1 MVEVD
6 SVFYTDRS
14 GRITSNPLLD
24 QLPSYQSLLYRRKS
38 STGGSKRRNSSRGR
52 RGSSGSGKWGMS
64 TIRSEEKQRIQAEQR
79 PIRELAVDMAE
90 KRRNKAQRLEEARD
104 FSSWRQW
111 RRSMRRYVRRLRD
124 EANEWFSS
132 LQLWRG
138 DIHLIQGMFGT
149 GILSYFSFLRFLVML
164 NLIIFLLMFGFV
176 MLPIIIA
183 PYASG
188 NATYNQSDG
197 SDCSKYPSSA
207 RRGLVIFHEHIT
219 DLLSGGGFLEQTYL
233 FYGYYKVEKIHFP
246 HITYN
251 LALAYLLATVA
262 YLFLS
267 LIWIVKRSATG
278 FKRNLVQDEDRFQS
292 FCNKIFAGWDFCIT
306 NENAAKLKRSS
317 LLYELKTDL
326 EEERIKQKIADRT
339 RKEKCRIYL
348 IRFILNLFVIG
359 VLAACFYSIYKA
371 TIFSQ
376 EAQMKK
382 NENFIVDLIYEYL
395 PSIVI
400 TLANFI
406 TPLLFSVIINYED
419 YSPAFEI
426 RFTLMRCVFMRLT
439 SIGVLLFS
447 LRTQITNCEDGP
459 CKCGYNHLLY
469 SCWETRVG
477 QEMYKLT
484 IFDFIII
491 VAVTIFVEFP
501 RKLIVKHCSCGLAK
515 WWGQQEFAIPQNVL
529 EIVYGQTICWIGTF
543 YCPMLPAICTI
554 KYFFIFYI
562 KKVSL
567 VNNCRP
573 ATRPFRA
580 SSSNFFFLGVLLI
593 GLILACLPVI
603 VSVAQIHCSQA
614 CGPFVRFSTSWE
626 VLPTTVSQ
634 LPEGVKT
641 LLFALSSEAFAVS
654 FFVFTCLAMF
664 YVIALA
670 GAHKRVIN
678 QLREQLAME
687 GRDKRFLIQKLCQ
700 AQKLSAVR
708 SPGSKSQPR
717 SSSRSSPSYHTSFSN
732 NFSEGV
738 FLAHPPPDSSTHQLS
753 WYGTGGS
760 VLLLGSG
767 RDQSASKMLRIT
779 IRADM
784 GSIWFLFCV
793 IYSQFLTVS
802 SDDIVVACGGFVK
815 SDVEINYSLIE
826 IKLYTKQG
834 SLKYQTD
841 CAPING
847 YFMIPLYDKGDF
859 VLKIEPPLGWSFE
872 PTSVDL
878 HVDGVTD
885 ICTKEE
891 DINFVFTG
899 FSVSGAVLSKGH
911 LLGPAG
917 VEVKLTRA
925 GSEEKLQSVVTQ
937 PGGKYTFF
945 KVLPGT
951 YDITASHPSWT
962 LEQSTTSVQVST
974 ANAPV
979 ADHLVVGGYDVLG
992 EVRSDG
998 EPMKEVTFL
1007 LYSASV
1013 KKEDISGCNTSPV
1026 EGAESGD
1033 SSLVYLCSALSRED
1047 GTFIFPSLASG
1058 EYTVVPF
1065 YRGERITFDVAPS
1078 RMNFKVEHNSLRLEP
1093 VFRVMGFSV
1102 TGRVLNTADGEGV
1115 SDATVSLNNQIKV
1128 VSKEDGSFRL
1138 ENMTAGTYTIR
1149 VNKELMFFEPITVKI
1164 APNTPQLPDI
1174 ITAGFSVCGQISISR
1189 LPEGMKQQGRYK
1201 VTLTHK
1207 GQISSRTIDSDPQGA
1222 FCFQAKPGDYS
1233 VHVSL
1238 PETEVKAGLALQP
1251 QALEVSLVDR
1261 PLTDLLFTQFMAS
1274 VSGKVYC
1281 LASCDDLSVTLQ
1293 PVSRQGER
1301 RAVALSGSSDI
1312 LSFSFDN
1319 VLPGKYKVS
1328 ISHEEWCWKHK
1339 SVEVEVLDSDVLGV
1353 EFRQIGYILRCSLS
1367 HAITLEFFQDGS
1379 KPENVGVYNLSK
1391 GVNRFCLSK
1400 PGVYKVTPRS
1410 CHQFEQDFYTY
1421 DTSAPSILTLTAVR
1435 HHMTGLITTDKIL
1448 DVTVTIKSSIESE
1461 PALVLGPLR
1470 SLEEQRQEQ
1479 QLQEIQL
1486 RRQERERR
1494 AAEEEGGVKDESPPI
1509 QEKADELTGPFH
1521 YEFSYW
1527 ARAGEKIT
1535 VTPSSKELL
1544 FYPPE
1549 VEATITGESCP
1560 GRLVDIAG
1568 RAGLFLEG
1576 KVSPE
1581 LQGVE
1586 ISITERGAAA
1596 PLITVATNEIGAYSV
1611 GPLHSDRQYDIS
1623 ASKEGFVLSPVE
1635 GTQGDF
1641 KAFALAGVTFK
1652 IKSEDGQPL
1661 SGVLLS
1667 LSGGQFR
1674 SNLLTQDTGLLT
1686 FNNLSPGQYYFKP
1699 MMKEFRFEPAS
1710 QMITV
1715 EEGQNLSIDITGIK
1729 TAYSCYG
1736 AVQSLSGDAE
1746 RDVAVEAVGQGDCS
1760 LYSEDTVTDEEGRF
1774 RLRGLLP
1781 GCKYLIQLRA
1791 EGNDHIERALPQ
1803 HRAIEVGSSDIDG
1816 VNIIAFR
1823 QINQFDLSGNIIT
1836 SPEHLPTLSVKLY
1849 KSDNLDNPINSVS
1862 LGQSLFFHFP
1872 PLDRDGESY
1881 VLMLYSTLSRSQY
1894 DFTLPQVS
1902 FTSTGYHKHVTL
1914 TFNPTRK
1921 VPDQDVAQGSY
1932 IALPLTLLLLLAA
1945 YNHEKVIPL
1954 LLQLANRIQG
1964 VRSMAQASS
1973 DSAALDEAKRQPKRQ
1988 KARRT

>member
-1 MVEVD
+1 
-6 SVFYTDRS
+6 
-14 GRITSNPLLD
+14 
-24 QLPSYQSLLYRRKS
+24 
-38 STGGSKRRNSSRGR
+38 
-52 RGSSGSGKWGMS
+52 
-64 TIRSEEKQRIQAEQR
+64 
-79 PIRELAVDMAE
+79 
-90 KRRNKAQRLEEARD
+90 
-104 FSSWRQW
+104 
-111 RRSMRRYVRRLRD
+111 
-124 EANEWFSS
+124 
-132 LQLWRG
+132 
-138 DIHLIQGMFGT
+138 
-149 GILSYFSFLRFLVML
+149 
-164 NLIIFLLMFGFV
+164 
-176 MLPIIIA
+176 
-183 PYASG
+183 
-188 NATYNQSDG
+188 
-197 SDCSKYPSSA
+197 
-207 RRGLVIFHEHIT
+207 
-219 DLLSGGGFLEQTYL
+219 
-233 FYGYYKVEKIHFP
+233 
-246 HITYN
+246 
-251 LALAYLLATVA
+251 
-262 YLFLS
+262 
-267 LIWIVKRSATG
+267 
-278 FKRNLVQDEDRFQS
+278 
-292 FCNKIFAGWDFCIT
+292 
-306 NENAAKLKRSS
+306 
-317 LLYELKTDL
+317 
-326 EEERIKQKIADRT
+326 
-339 RKEKCRIYL
+339 
-348 IRFILNLFVIG
+348 
-359 VLAACFYSIYKA
+359 
-371 TIFSQ
+371 
-376 EAQMKK
+376 
-382 NENFIVDLIYEYL
+382 
-395 PSIVI
+395 
-400 TLANFI
+400 
-406 TPLLFSVIINYED
+406 
-419 YSPAFEI
+419 
-426 RFTLMRCVFMRLT
+426 
-439 SIGVLLFS
+439 
-447 LRTQITNCEDGP
+447 
-459 CKCGYNHLLY
+459 
-469 SCWETRVG
+469 
-477 QEMYKLT
+477 
-484 IFDFIII
+484 
-491 VAVTIFVEFP
+491 
-501 RKLIVKHCSCGLAK
+501 
-515 WWGQQEFAIPQNVL
+515 
-529 EIVYGQTICWIGTF
+529 
-543 YCPMLPAICTI
+543 
-554 KYFFIFYI
+554 
-562 KKVSL
+562 
-567 VNNCRP
+567 
-573 ATRPFRA
+573 
-580 SSSNFFFLGVLLI
+580 
-593 GLILACLPVI
+593 
-603 VSVAQIHCSQA
+603 
-614 CGPFVRFSTSWE
+614 
-626 VLPTTVSQ
+626 
-634 LPEGVKT
+634 
-641 LLFALSSEAFAVS
+641 
-654 FFVFTCLAMF
+654 
-664 YVIALA
+664 
-670 GAHKRVIN
+670 
-678 QLREQLAME
+678 
-687 GRDKRFLIQKLCQ
+687 
-700 AQKLSAVR
+700 
-708 SPGSKSQPR
+708 
-717 SSSRSSPSYHTSFSN
+717 
-732 NFSEGV
+732 
-738 FLAHPPPDSSTHQLS
+738 
-753 WYGTGGS
+753 
-760 VLLLGSG
+760 
-767 RDQSASKMLRIT
+767 MLRIT
-779 IRADM
+779 IRADV
-784 GSIWFLFCV
+784 GSLWFLFCI
-793 IYSQFLTVS
+793 IYSQVLTVS

-878 HVDGVTD
+878 HVDGVSD
-885 ICTKEE
+885 ICTKEQ

-899 FSVSGAVLSKGH
+899 FSVSGTVLSKGH

-917 VEVKLTRA
+917 VEVKLSRA
-925 GSEEKLQSVVTQ
+925 GTEEKLQSVVTQ

-945 KVLPGT
+945 KVLPGY
-951 YDITASHPSWT
+951 YDITASHSSWT
-962 LEQSTTSVQVST
+962 LEQSTTSVHVSNS
-974 ANAPV
+974 NAPA
-979 ADHLVVGGYDVLG
+979 ADHLVVGGYDVSG

-1007 LYSASV
+1007 LYSATV
-1013 KKEDISGCNTSPV
+1013 K
-1026 EGAESGD
+1026 
-1033 SSLVYLCSALSRED
+1033 RE
-1047 GTFIFPSLASG
+1047 
-1058 EYTVVPF
+1058 VPF

-1078 RMNFKVEHNSLRLEP
+1078 RMNFKVEHNSLKLEP
-1093 VFRVMGFSV
+1093 MFRVMGFSV
-1102 TGRVLNTADGEGV
+1102 TGRVLNSAGGEGV
-1115 SDATVSLNNQIKV
+1115 PDATVSLNNQIKV

-1149 VNKELMFFEPITVKI
+1149 VNKDLMFFEPITVKI

-1201 VTLTHK
+1201 VTLTQQ
-1207 GQISSRTIDSDPQGA
+1207 GQDKASSRTIDSDPQGA

-1238 PETEVKAGLALQP
+1238 PEAEVKAGLALQP
-1251 QALEVSLVDR
+1251 QALEVSLVDQ

-1274 VSGKVYC
+1274 VSGKVYSD
-1281 LASCDDLSVTLQ
+1281 LASSLTLQ
-1293 PVSRQGER
+1293 PVSRQGDR
-1301 RAVALSGSSDI
+1301 RAVALSGSSDV

-1339 SVEVEVLDSDVLGV
+1339 SMEVEVLDSDVLGV

-1494 AAEEEGGVKDESPPI
+1494 AAEEEGGAKDDSPPI

-1560 GRLVDIAG
+1560 GRLVDIIG

-1586 ISITERGAAA
+1586 ISITERGAAT
-1596 PLITVATNEIGAYSV
+1596 PLITVATNEMGAYSV

-1652 IKSEDGQPL
+1652 IKSEDGQAL

-1803 HRAIEVGSSDIDG
+1803 HRAIEVGSSDIEG

-1902 FTSTGYHKHVTL
+1902 FTSNGYHKHVTL

-1964 VRSMAQASS
+1964 VRSMAQASG
-1973 DSAALDEAKRQPKRQ
+1973 DSAALDEAKRQAKRQ

>member
-1 MVEVD
+1 
-6 SVFYTDRS
+6 
-14 GRITSNPLLD
+14 
-24 QLPSYQSLLYRRKS
+24 
-38 STGGSKRRNSSRGR
+38 
-52 RGSSGSGKWGMS
+52 
-64 TIRSEEKQRIQAEQR
+64 
-79 PIRELAVDMAE
+79 
-90 KRRNKAQRLEEARD
+90 
-104 FSSWRQW
+104 
-111 RRSMRRYVRRLRD
+111 
-124 EANEWFSS
+124 
-132 LQLWRG
+132 
-138 DIHLIQGMFGT
+138 
-149 GILSYFSFLRFLVML
+149 
-164 NLIIFLLMFGFV
+164 
-176 MLPIIIA
+176 
-183 PYASG
+183 
-188 NATYNQSDG
+188 
-197 SDCSKYPSSA
+197 
-207 RRGLVIFHEHIT
+207 
-219 DLLSGGGFLEQTYL
+219 
-233 FYGYYKVEKIHFP
+233 
-246 HITYN
+246 
-251 LALAYLLATVA
+251 
-262 YLFLS
+262 
-267 LIWIVKRSATG
+267 
-278 FKRNLVQDEDRFQS
+278 
-292 FCNKIFAGWDFCIT
+292 
-306 NENAAKLKRSS
+306 
-317 LLYELKTDL
+317 
-326 EEERIKQKIADRT
+326 
-339 RKEKCRIYL
+339 
-348 IRFILNLFVIG
+348 
-359 VLAACFYSIYKA
+359 
-371 TIFSQ
+371 
-376 EAQMKK
+376 
-382 NENFIVDLIYEYL
+382 
-395 PSIVI
+395 
-400 TLANFI
+400 
-406 TPLLFSVIINYED
+406 
-419 YSPAFEI
+419 
-426 RFTLMRCVFMRLT
+426 
-439 SIGVLLFS
+439 
-447 LRTQITNCEDGP
+447 
-459 CKCGYNHLLY
+459 
-469 SCWETRVG
+469 
-477 QEMYKLT
+477 
-484 IFDFIII
+484 
-491 VAVTIFVEFP
+491 
-501 RKLIVKHCSCGLAK
+501 
-515 WWGQQEFAIPQNVL
+515 
-529 EIVYGQTICWIGTF
+529 
-543 YCPMLPAICTI
+543 
-554 KYFFIFYI
+554 
-562 KKVSL
+562 
-567 VNNCRP
+567 
-573 ATRPFRA
+573 
-580 SSSNFFFLGVLLI
+580 
-593 GLILACLPVI
+593 
-603 VSVAQIHCSQA
+603 
-614 CGPFVRFSTSWE
+614 
-626 VLPTTVSQ
+626 
-634 LPEGVKT
+634 
-641 LLFALSSEAFAVS
+641 
-654 FFVFTCLAMF
+654 
-664 YVIALA
+664 
-670 GAHKRVIN
+670 
-678 QLREQLAME
+678 
-687 GRDKRFLIQKLCQ
+687 
-700 AQKLSAVR
+700 
-708 SPGSKSQPR
+708 
-717 SSSRSSPSYHTSFSN
+717 
-732 NFSEGV
+732 
-738 FLAHPPPDSSTHQLS
+738 
-753 WYGTGGS
+753 
-760 VLLLGSG
+760 
-767 RDQSASKMLRIT
+767 MLRIT
-779 IRADM
+779 IRADV
-784 GSIWFLFCV
+784 GSLWFLFCI
-793 IYSQFLTVS
+793 IYSQVLTVS

-878 HVDGVTD
+878 HVDGVSD
-885 ICTKEE
+885 ICTKEQ

-899 FSVSGAVLSKGH
+899 FSVSGTVLSKGH

-917 VEVKLTRA
+917 VEVKLSRA
-925 GSEEKLQSVVTQ
+925 GTEEKLQSVVTQ

-945 KVLPGT
+945 KVLPGY
-951 YDITASHPSWT
+951 YDITASHSSWT
-962 LEQSTTSVQVST
+962 LEQSTTSVHVSN
-974 ANAPV
+974 ANAPA
-979 ADHLVVGGYDVLG
+979 ADHLVVGGYDVSG

-1007 LYSASV
+1007 LYSATV
-1013 KKEDISGCNTSPV
+1013 KREDISGCNPSPV
-1026 EGAESGD
+1026 EGADSGD

-1047 GTFIFPSLASG
+1047 GTFSFPSLASG
-1058 EYTVVPF
+1058 EYTVVSFLPKPEEASALF
-1065 YRGERITFDVAPS
+1065 P
-1078 RMNFKVEHNSLRLEP
+1078 MSLTAAVP
-1093 VFRVMGFSV
+1093 KISVMPMFRVMGFSV
-1102 TGRVLNTADGEGV
+1102 TGRVLNSAGGEGV
-1115 SDATVSLNNQIKV
+1115 PDATVSLNNQIKV

-1149 VNKELMFFEPITVKI
+1149 VNKDLMFFEPITVKI

-1201 VTLTHK
+1201 VTLTQQ
-1207 GQISSRTIDSDPQGA
+1207 GQDKASSRTIDSDPQGA

-1238 PETEVKAGLALQP
+1238 PEAEVKAGLALQP
-1251 QALEVSLVDR
+1251 QALEVSLVDQ

-1281 LASCDDLSVTLQ
+1281 LASCDDFSVTLQ
-1293 PVSRQGER
+1293 PVSRQGDR
-1301 RAVALSGSSDI
+1301 RAVALSGSSDV

-1319 VLPGKYKVS
+1319 ILPGKYKVS

-1339 SVEVEVLDSDVLGV
+1339 SMEVEVLDSDVLGV

-1494 AAEEEGGVKDESPPI
+1494 AAEEEGGAKDDSPPI

-1560 GRLVDIAG
+1560 GRLVDIIG

-1586 ISITERGAAA
+1586 ISITERGAAT
-1596 PLITVATNEIGAYSV
+1596 PLITVATNEMGAYSV
-1611 GPLHSDRQYDIS
+1611 GPLHSDRQYNIS

-1652 IKSEDGQPL
+1652 IKSEDGQAL

-1686 FNNLSPGQYYFKP
+1686 FNNLLMCMFSTLHL
-1699 MMKEFRFEPAS
+1699 
-1710 QMITV
+1710 I
-1715 EEGQNLSIDITGIK
+1715 IDITGIK

-1736 AVQSLSGDAE
+1736 VVQSLSGDAE

-1803 HRAIEVGSSDIDG
+1803 HRAIEVGSSDIEG

-1902 FTSTGYHKHVTL
+1902 FTSNGYHKHVTL

-1964 VRSMAQASS
+1964 VRSMAQASG
-1973 DSAALDEAKRQPKRQ
+1973 DSAALDEAKRQAKRQ

>member
-1 MVEVD
+1 MEVD

-14 GRITSNPLLD
+14 GRVSSNPLLD

-38 STGGSKRRNSSRGR
+38 STAGTKRRSSSRGR
-52 RGSSGSGKWGMS
+52 IGSSGSGKWGVG
-64 TIRSEEKQRIQAEQR
+64 TISRREEKPKSQMEER
-79 PIRELAVDMAE
+79 PIRELPRTMAE
-90 KRRNKAQRLEEARD
+90 KRRDNTQRLEEDREL
-104 FSSWRQW
+104 SSLKQLEHST
-111 RRSMRRYVRRLRD
+111 RRHLRRLRD
-124 EANEWFSS
+124 DVHQWLGS
-132 LQLWRG
+132 LKLWRG
-138 DIHLIQGMFGT
+138 DIHLIEGMFGT

-164 NLIIFLLMFGFV
+164 NLIIFVLMFSFV

-183 PYASG
+183 PNVSG
-188 NATYNQSDG
+188 NITYNLNLESE
-197 SDCSKYPSSA
+197 CSVYPSSA

-233 FYGYYKVEKIHFP
+233 FYGYYRADKIHFSNS
-246 HITYN
+246 TYN
-251 LALAYLLATVA
+251 LPLAYLLVTIA
-262 YLFLS
+262 YLFFS

-306 NENAAKLKRSS
+306 NENAVRLKRSS
-317 LLYELKTDL
+317 LLYELRTDL

-339 RKEKCRIYL
+339 RKERCRIYL
-348 IRFILNLFVIG
+348 IRLILNLFVIG
-359 VLAACFYSIYKA
+359 VLMGCFYSIYLA

-376 EAQMKK
+376 EVQMDTKK
-382 NENFIVDLIYEYL
+382 DNFIVDLIYEYL

-406 TPLLFSVIINYED
+406 TPLLFSAIINYED

-447 LRTQITNCEDGP
+447 LWSQITTCGKEP
-459 CKCGYNHLLY
+459 CLCGYNHVLY
-469 SCWETRVG
+469 SCWETRIG

-491 VAVTIFVEFP
+491 FAVTVFVEFP
-501 RKLIVKHCSCGLAK
+501 RKLIVQHCDCGLAK
-515 WWGQQEFAIPQNVL
+515 WFGQQEFAIPQNVL

-543 YCPMLPAICTI
+543 YSPMLPAICTM

-567 VNNCRP
+567 INNCRP

-580 SSSNFFFLGVLLI
+580 SSSNFFFLVVLLI
-593 GLILACLPVI
+593 GLALACLPVSF
-603 VSVAQIHCSQA
+603 SVAQINSSQA
-614 CGPFVRFSTSWE
+614 CGPFVNYTTSWE
-626 VLPTTVSQ
+626 VLPNTVSE
-634 LPEGVKT
+634 LPHGIKT

-654 FFVFTCLAMF
+654 FFVVTCLIMF

-678 QLREQLAME
+678 QLREQLVVE

-700 AQKLSAVR
+700 AQRLSAIK
-708 SPGSKSQPR
+708 SPASKSQPR
-717 SSSRSSPSYHTSFSN
+717 SPSYHTSFSN
-732 NFSEGV
+732 NFNESV
-738 FLAHPPPDSSTHQLS
+738 FLAHSPPDSSTHQLS

-760 VLLLGSG
+760 VLLIGWL
-767 RDQSASKMLRIT
+767 
-779 IRADM
+779 
-784 GSIWFLFCV
+784 
-793 IYSQFLTVS
+793 FLTVS

-878 HVDGVTD
+878 HVDGVSD

-899 FSVSGAVLSKGH
+899 FSVSGTVLSKGH
-911 LLGPAG
+911 PLGPAG
-917 VEVKLTRA
+917 VEVKLTRV
-925 GSEEKLQSVVTQ
+925 GTEEKLQSVVTK
-937 PGGKYTFF
+937 PGGKYTFL
-945 KVLPGT
+945 KVLPGN

-962 LEQSTTSVQVST
+962 LEQSATSVVVSN
-974 ANAPV
+974 ANAP
-979 ADHLVVGGYDVLG
+979 AAENLVVGGYDVSG

-1007 LYSASV
+1007 LYSATV
-1013 KKEDISGCNTSPV
+1013 KKEDVGGCNPSPV
-1026 EGAESGD
+1026 EGADPGD
-1033 SSLVYLCSALSRED
+1033 SSLLYLCSALSRED
-1047 GTFIFPSLASG
+1047 GTFVFLSLASG

-1078 RMNFKVEHNSLRLEP
+1078 RMNFKVEHNSLKLEP
-1093 VFRVMGFSV
+1093 IFRVMGFSV
-1102 TGRVLNTADGEGV
+1102 TGRVLNSDGGEGV
-1115 SDATVSLNNQIKV
+1115 PDATVSLNNQIKV
-1128 VSKEDGSFRL
+1128 ISKEEGSFRL

-1149 VNKELMFFEPITVKI
+1149 VTKELMFFEPITVKI

-1174 ITAGFSVCGQISISR
+1174 ITAGFSVCGQISVSR

-1201 VTLTHK
+1201 
-1207 GQISSRTIDSDPQGA
+1207 GA

-1238 PETEVKAGLALQP
+1238 PEAEVKAGLALQP

-1301 RAVALSGSSDI
+1301 RTVALSGRNDI
-1312 LSFSFDN
+1312 LSFSFED

-1328 ISHEEWCWKHK
+1328 ITHEEWCWKHK
-1339 SVEVEVLDSDVLGV
+1339 SVEVEVLDSDVVGV

-1448 DVTVTIKSSIESE
+1448 DVTLTIKSSIE
-1461 PALVLGPLR
+1461 
-1470 SLEEQRQEQ
+1470 
-1479 QLQEIQL
+1479 
-1486 RRQERERR
+1486 RERAPR
-1494 AAEEEGGVKDESPPI
+1494 RRGGGRGQGRQPPPI
-1509 QEKADELTGPFH
+1509 QEKADDLTGPFH

-1535 VTPSSKELL
+1535 VTPSSTELL

-1568 RAGLFLEG
+1568 RAGLFLAG

-1596 PLITVATNEIGAYSV
+1596 PLITVGTNEMGAYSV

-1635 GTQGDF
+1635 GTVGDF

-1652 IKSEDGQPL
+1652 IRSEDGIPL

-1710 QMITV
+1710 QMIAV

-1746 RDVAVEAVGQGDCS
+1746 RDVAVEAVGQADCS
-1760 LYSEDTVTDEEGRF
+1760 IYSEDTVTDQEGRF

-1803 HRAIEVGSSDIDG
+1803 YRAVEVGSNDIEG

-1823 QINQFDLSGNIIT
+1823 QINQFDLSGNVHT
-1836 SPEHLPTLSVKLY
+1836 SPEHLATLSVKLY
-1849 KSDNLDNPINSVS
+1849 KSDNMDNPINSIS
-1862 LGQSLFFHFP
+1862 LGQSLFFNFP

-1881 VLMLYSTLSRSQY
+1881 VLILHSTLSRFQF
-1894 DFTLPQVS
+1894 DFTLPQVT
-1902 FTSTGYHKHVTL
+1902 FTSNGYHKHITL

-1954 LLQLANRIQG
+1954 LLQLVNRIQG
-1964 VRSMAQASS
+1964 VRSMSQVSA
-1973 DSAALDEAKRQPKRQ
+1973 DNAALDEAKRQAKRQ

>member
-1 MVEVD
+1 
-6 SVFYTDRS
+6 
-14 GRITSNPLLD
+14 
-24 QLPSYQSLLYRRKS
+24 
-38 STGGSKRRNSSRGR
+38 
-52 RGSSGSGKWGMS
+52 
-64 TIRSEEKQRIQAEQR
+64 
-79 PIRELAVDMAE
+79 
-90 KRRNKAQRLEEARD
+90 
-104 FSSWRQW
+104 
-111 RRSMRRYVRRLRD
+111 
-124 EANEWFSS
+124 
-132 LQLWRG
+132 
-138 DIHLIQGMFGT
+138 
-149 GILSYFSFLRFLVML
+149 
-164 NLIIFLLMFGFV
+164 
-176 MLPIIIA
+176 
-183 PYASG
+183 
-188 NATYNQSDG
+188 
-197 SDCSKYPSSA
+197 
-207 RRGLVIFHEHIT
+207 
-219 DLLSGGGFLEQTYL
+219 
-233 FYGYYKVEKIHFP
+233 
-246 HITYN
+246 
-251 LALAYLLATVA
+251 
-262 YLFLS
+262 
-267 LIWIVKRSATG
+267 
-278 FKRNLVQDEDRFQS
+278 
-292 FCNKIFAGWDFCIT
+292 
-306 NENAAKLKRSS
+306 
-317 LLYELKTDL
+317 
-326 EEERIKQKIADRT
+326 
-339 RKEKCRIYL
+339 
-348 IRFILNLFVIG
+348 
-359 VLAACFYSIYKA
+359 
-371 TIFSQ
+371 
-376 EAQMKK
+376 
-382 NENFIVDLIYEYL
+382 
-395 PSIVI
+395 
-400 TLANFI
+400 
-406 TPLLFSVIINYED
+406 
-419 YSPAFEI
+419 
-426 RFTLMRCVFMRLT
+426 
-439 SIGVLLFS
+439 
-447 LRTQITNCEDGP
+447 
-459 CKCGYNHLLY
+459 
-469 SCWETRVG
+469 
-477 QEMYKLT
+477 
-484 IFDFIII
+484 
-491 VAVTIFVEFP
+491 
-501 RKLIVKHCSCGLAK
+501 
-515 WWGQQEFAIPQNVL
+515 
-529 EIVYGQTICWIGTF
+529 
-543 YCPMLPAICTI
+543 
-554 KYFFIFYI
+554 
-562 KKVSL
+562 
-567 VNNCRP
+567 
-573 ATRPFRA
+573 
-580 SSSNFFFLGVLLI
+580 
-593 GLILACLPVI
+593 
-603 VSVAQIHCSQA
+603 
-614 CGPFVRFSTSWE
+614 
-626 VLPTTVSQ
+626 
-634 LPEGVKT
+634 
-641 LLFALSSEAFAVS
+641 
-654 FFVFTCLAMF
+654 
-664 YVIALA
+664 
-670 GAHKRVIN
+670 
-678 QLREQLAME
+678 
-687 GRDKRFLIQKLCQ
+687 
-700 AQKLSAVR
+700 
-708 SPGSKSQPR
+708 
-717 SSSRSSPSYHTSFSN
+717 
-732 NFSEGV
+732 
-738 FLAHPPPDSSTHQLS
+738 
-753 WYGTGGS
+753 
-760 VLLLGSG
+760 
-767 RDQSASKMLRIT
+767 MLRIT
-779 IRADM
+779 IRADV
-784 GSIWFLFCV
+784 GSLWFLFCI
-793 IYSQFLTVS
+793 IYSQVLTVS

-878 HVDGVTD
+878 HVDGVSD
-885 ICTKEE
+885 ICTKEQ

-899 FSVSGAVLSKGH
+899 FSVSGTVLSKGH

-917 VEVKLTRA
+917 VEVKLSRA
-925 GSEEKLQSVVTQ
+925 GTEEKLQSVVTQ

-945 KVLPGT
+945 KVLPGY
-951 YDITASHPSWT
+951 YDITASHSSWT
-962 LEQSTTSVQVST
+962 LEQSTTSVHVSNS
-974 ANAPV
+974 NAPA
-979 ADHLVVGGYDVLG
+979 ADHLVVGGYDVSG

-1007 LYSASV
+1007 LYSATV
-1013 KKEDISGCNTSPV
+1013 KREDISGCNPSPV
-1026 EGAESGD
+1026 EGADSGD

-1047 GTFIFPSLASG
+1047 GTFSFPSLASG

-1078 RMNFKVEHNSLRLEP
+1078 RMNFKVEHNSLKLEP
-1093 VFRVMGFSV
+1093 MFRVMGFSV
-1102 TGRVLNTADGEGV
+1102 TGRVLNSAGGEGV
-1115 SDATVSLNNQIKV
+1115 PDATVSLNNQIKV

-1149 VNKELMFFEPITVKI
+1149 VNKDLMFFEPITVKI

-1201 VTLTHK
+1201 VTLTQQ
-1207 GQISSRTIDSDPQGA
+1207 GQDKASSRTIDSDPQGA

-1238 PETEVKAGLALQP
+1238 PEAEVKAGLALQP
-1251 QALEVSLVDR
+1251 QALEVSLVDQ

-1274 VSGKVYC
+1274 VSGKVYSD
-1281 LASCDDLSVTLQ
+1281 LASSLTLQ
-1293 PVSRQGER
+1293 PVSRQGDR
-1301 RAVALSGSSDI
+1301 RAVALSGSSDV

-1339 SVEVEVLDSDVLGV
+1339 SMEVEVLDSDVLGV

-1494 AAEEEGGVKDESPPI
+1494 AAEEEGGAKDDSPPI

-1560 GRLVDIAG
+1560 GRLVDIIG

-1586 ISITERGAAA
+1586 ISITERGAAT
-1596 PLITVATNEIGAYSV
+1596 PLITVATNEMGAYSV

-1652 IKSEDGQPL
+1652 IKSEDGQAL

-1803 HRAIEVGSSDIDG
+1803 HRAIEVGSSDIEG

-1902 FTSTGYHKHVTL
+1902 FTSNGYHKHVTL
-1914 TFNPTRK
+1914 TFNPT
-1921 VPDQDVAQGSY
+1921 
-1932 IALPLTLLLLLAA
+1932 
-1945 YNHEKVIPL
+1945 VIPL

-1964 VRSMAQASS
+1964 VRSMAQASG
-1973 DSAALDEAKRQPKRQ
+1973 DSAALDEAKRQAKRQ

>member
-1 MVEVD
+1 
-6 SVFYTDRS
+6 
-14 GRITSNPLLD
+14 
-24 QLPSYQSLLYRRKS
+24 
-38 STGGSKRRNSSRGR
+38 
-52 RGSSGSGKWGMS
+52 
-64 TIRSEEKQRIQAEQR
+64 
-79 PIRELAVDMAE
+79 
-90 KRRNKAQRLEEARD
+90 
-104 FSSWRQW
+104 
-111 RRSMRRYVRRLRD
+111 
-124 EANEWFSS
+124 
-132 LQLWRG
+132 
-138 DIHLIQGMFGT
+138 
-149 GILSYFSFLRFLVML
+149 
-164 NLIIFLLMFGFV
+164 
-176 MLPIIIA
+176 
-183 PYASG
+183 
-188 NATYNQSDG
+188 
-197 SDCSKYPSSA
+197 
-207 RRGLVIFHEHIT
+207 
-219 DLLSGGGFLEQTYL
+219 
-233 FYGYYKVEKIHFP
+233 
-246 HITYN
+246 
-251 LALAYLLATVA
+251 
-262 YLFLS
+262 
-267 LIWIVKRSATG
+267 
-278 FKRNLVQDEDRFQS
+278 
-292 FCNKIFAGWDFCIT
+292 
-306 NENAAKLKRSS
+306 
-317 LLYELKTDL
+317 
-326 EEERIKQKIADRT
+326 
-339 RKEKCRIYL
+339 
-348 IRFILNLFVIG
+348 
-359 VLAACFYSIYKA
+359 
-371 TIFSQ
+371 
-376 EAQMKK
+376 
-382 NENFIVDLIYEYL
+382 
-395 PSIVI
+395 
-400 TLANFI
+400 
-406 TPLLFSVIINYED
+406 
-419 YSPAFEI
+419 
-426 RFTLMRCVFMRLT
+426 
-439 SIGVLLFS
+439 
-447 LRTQITNCEDGP
+447 
-459 CKCGYNHLLY
+459 
-469 SCWETRVG
+469 
-477 QEMYKLT
+477 
-484 IFDFIII
+484 
-491 VAVTIFVEFP
+491 
-501 RKLIVKHCSCGLAK
+501 
-515 WWGQQEFAIPQNVL
+515 
-529 EIVYGQTICWIGTF
+529 
-543 YCPMLPAICTI
+543 
-554 KYFFIFYI
+554 
-562 KKVSL
+562 
-567 VNNCRP
+567 
-573 ATRPFRA
+573 
-580 SSSNFFFLGVLLI
+580 
-593 GLILACLPVI
+593 
-603 VSVAQIHCSQA
+603 
-614 CGPFVRFSTSWE
+614 
-626 VLPTTVSQ
+626 
-634 LPEGVKT
+634 
-641 LLFALSSEAFAVS
+641 
-654 FFVFTCLAMF
+654 
-664 YVIALA
+664 
-670 GAHKRVIN
+670 
-678 QLREQLAME
+678 
-687 GRDKRFLIQKLCQ
+687 
-700 AQKLSAVR
+700 
-708 SPGSKSQPR
+708 
-717 SSSRSSPSYHTSFSN
+717 
-732 NFSEGV
+732 
-738 FLAHPPPDSSTHQLS
+738 
-753 WYGTGGS
+753 
-760 VLLLGSG
+760 
-767 RDQSASKMLRIT
+767 MLRIT
-779 IRADM
+779 IRADV
-784 GSIWFLFCV
+784 GSLWFLFCI
-793 IYSQFLTVS
+793 IYSQVLTVS

-878 HVDGVTD
+878 HVDGVSD
-885 ICTKEE
+885 ICTKEQ

-899 FSVSGAVLSKGH
+899 FSVSGTVLSKGH

-917 VEVKLTRA
+917 VEVKLSRA
-925 GSEEKLQSVVTQ
+925 GTEEKLQSVVTQ

-945 KVLPGT
+945 KVLPGY
-951 YDITASHPSWT
+951 YDITASHSSWT
-962 LEQSTTSVQVST
+962 LEQSTTSVHVSNS
-974 ANAPV
+974 NAPA
-979 ADHLVVGGYDVLG
+979 ADHLVVGGYDVSG

-1007 LYSASV
+1007 LYSATV
-1013 KKEDISGCNTSPV
+1013 KREDISGCNPSPV
-1026 EGAESGD
+1026 EGADSGD

-1047 GTFIFPSLASG
+1047 GTFSFPSLASG

-1078 RMNFKVEHNSLRLEP
+1078 RMNFKVEHNSLKLEP
-1093 VFRVMGFSV
+1093 MFRVMGFSV
-1102 TGRVLNTADGEGV
+1102 TGRVLNSAGGEGV
-1115 SDATVSLNNQIKV
+1115 PDATVSLNNQIKV

-1149 VNKELMFFEPITVKI
+1149 VNKDLMFFEPITVKI

-1201 VTLTHK
+1201 VTLTQQ
-1207 GQISSRTIDSDPQGA
+1207 GQDKASSRTIDSDPQGA

-1238 PETEVKAGLALQP
+1238 PEAEVKAGLALQP
-1251 QALEVSLVDR
+1251 QALEVSLVDQ

-1274 VSGKVYC
+1274 VSGKVYSD
-1281 LASCDDLSVTLQ
+1281 LASSLTLQ
-1293 PVSRQGER
+1293 PVSRQGDR
-1301 RAVALSGSSDI
+1301 RAVALSGSSDV

-1339 SVEVEVLDSDVLGV
+1339 SMEVEVLDSDVLGV

-1494 AAEEEGGVKDESPPI
+1494 AAEEEGGAKDDSPPI

-1560 GRLVDIAG
+1560 GRLVDIIG

-1586 ISITERGAAA
+1586 ISITERGAAT
-1596 PLITVATNEIGAYSV
+1596 PLITVATNEMGAYSV

-1652 IKSEDGQPL
+1652 IKSEDGQAL

-1803 HRAIEVGSSDIDG
+1803 HRAIEVGSSDIEG

-1872 PLDRDGESY
+1872 PLDRDGE
-1881 VLMLYSTLSRSQY
+1881 
-1894 DFTLPQVS
+1894 
-1902 FTSTGYHKHVTL
+1902 
-1914 TFNPTRK
+1914 RK

-1964 VRSMAQASS
+1964 VRSMAQASG
-1973 DSAALDEAKRQPKRQ
+1973 DSAALDEAKRQAKRQ